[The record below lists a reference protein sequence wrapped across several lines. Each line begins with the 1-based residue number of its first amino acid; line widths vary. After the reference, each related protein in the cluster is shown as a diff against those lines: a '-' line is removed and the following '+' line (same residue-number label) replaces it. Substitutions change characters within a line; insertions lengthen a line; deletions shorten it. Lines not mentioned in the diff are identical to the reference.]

1 MEIFIW
7 LKKWLLFYWVYH
19 IIVTRHTH
27 KEINMSAEKTV
38 EALKSFC
45 TKNSG
50 DIFGQT
56 WNGNKATYHWNIG
69 KYTANGTLN
78 GVVRKLAGVQAG
90 GEQIWVV
97 AGSFKISADGTILRF
112 TGLPKKHQKEIGAT
126 LAQPIIIAEPVVA

>member
-1 MEIFIW
+1 
-7 LKKWLLFYWVYH
+7 
-19 IIVTRHTH
+19 
-27 KEINMSAEKTV
+27 MSAEKTI
-38 EALKSFC
+38 EALKGFC

-112 TGLPKKHQKEIGAT
+112 TGLPKKHQKEIEAT